1 MKYVLHY
8 IRPYLGRM
16 SGGLVIKFIG
26 TITDLLLPLILAH
39 IIDEV
44 VPTENIPMIV
54 LWGIMM
60 IVCSV
65 ICMAGNV
72 IANRMASAVAR
83 DASRA
88 LRHDLFA
95 KTMYLSCHQVDTFTI
110 PSLESRLTTDTYNVH
125 HMLGMMQRLGVRAP
139 ILLIGGIMV
148 TAYMEP
154 VLTLVMVAVLPFI
167 TVVVWKISAKG
178 IPLYTQMQ
186 KSVDN
191 MVRVVRENIQGV
203 RVIKALSKTDYERR
217 RYEEANE
224 ALVKS
229 ETKAGVTMA
238 ATNPLMTIFLNTGLT
253 AVIFV
258 GAFRVNAGVSEPGKI
273 MAFISYF
280 TLISNA
286 MMSITR
292 MFVMYSKG
300 AASANRIGEVLD
312 IPIDMALQPMPKTD
326 YEDYLVFDHV
336 TFSYNGTRDNVRD
349 ITFSVKEGG
358 TLGIIGATGSG
369 KTTLLAL
376 LLRFYDVNSGSIRIG
391 GKDIRSM
398 EDGELREKFGVALQN
413 DFIYEDTVAEN
424 IRIGRDIPME
434 ELRRA
439 AEYAQALDFIDA
451 FEDGFDHMLTTKGT
465 NVSGGQRQRILIA
478 RALAGHPEILLL
490 DDSSSALD
498 YKTDANL
505 RRALREHCND
515 TKATV
520 LVAQRISAVMHCDH
534 ILVIDEGGSS
544 VRAHMRSCSIP
555 AISTVRSRILSWEVH
570 LNEQRRSSQ
579 ARR

>member
-1 MKYVLHY
+1 MKYILHY
-8 IRPYLGRM
+8 IKPYLGRM
-16 SGGLVIKFIG
+16 SAGLAIKFLG
-26 TITDLLLPLILAH
+26 TITDLLLPFILAH

-44 VPTENIPMIV
+44 VPTENVPMIV

-88 LRHDLFA
+88 LRHDLFSR
-95 KTMYLSCHQVDTFTI
+95 TMYLSSRQVDTFTI

-139 ILLIGGIMV
+139 ILLIGGILV

-224 ALVKS
+224 ALVRS

-258 GAFRVNAGVSEPGKI
+258 GAFRVNAGISEPGKI

-312 IPIDMALQPMPKTD
+312 IPVDMEIMQKLTVPG
-326 YEDYLVFDHV
+326 EDYLVFDHV
-336 TFSYNGTRDNVRD
+336 TFSYNGARDNVRD
-349 ITFSVKEGG
+349 ITFSIKEGG

-376 LLRFYDVNSGSIRIG
+376 LLRFYDVNSGAIRIG

-413 DFIYEDTVAEN
+413 DFIYEDTIAEN
-424 IRIGRDIPME
+424 IRIGRDIPTE
-434 ELRRA
+434 DIRRA
-439 AEYAQALDFIDA
+439 AEHAQALEFIDA
-451 FEDGFDHMLTTKGT
+451 LDDGFDHLLTTKGT
-465 NVSGGQRQRILIA
+465 NVSGGQRQRILIS

-505 RRALREHCND
+505 RRALRENCTD
-515 TKATV
+515 TKATI

-534 ILVIDEGGSS
+534 ILVIDEGELVAAGT
-544 VRAHMRSCSIP
+544 HEELLDSCEIYREI
-555 AISTVRSRILSWEVH
+555 AD
-570 LNEQRRSSQ
+570 SQ
-579 ARR
+579 LGGAFE

>member
-1 MKYVLHY
+1 MKYILHY

-26 TITDLLLPLILAH
+26 TITDLLLPFILAH

-44 VPTENIPMIV
+44 VPAKDVPKIV
-54 LWGIMM
+54 FWGAAM

-88 LRHDLFA
+88 LRHDLFSRI
-95 KTMYLSCHQVDTFTI
+95 MYLSCRQVDAFTI

-186 KSVDN
+186 LAVDN

-217 RYEEANE
+217 RYEAVNE

-253 AVIFV
+253 AVLFV
-258 GAFRVNAGVSEPGKI
+258 GAFRVNAGISEPGKI

-300 AASANRIGEVLD
+300 TASANRIGEVLD
-312 IPIDMALQPMPKTD
+312 IPLDLDGEDLPVRSD
-326 YEDYLVFDHV
+326 EDYLVFDHV

-349 ITFSVKEGG
+349 ISFSVPVGG
-358 TLGIIGATGSG
+358 TLGIIGATGAG

-376 LLRFYDVNSGSIRIG
+376 LLRFYDVNSGAVRIG

-398 EDGELREKFGVALQN
+398 EAGELREKFGTALQN

-424 IRIGRDIPME
+424 IRIGRDIPMDA
-434 ELRRA
+434 LRRA
-439 AEYAQALDFIDA
+439 AENAQALDFIDA

-490 DDSSSALD
+490 DDASSALD

-505 RRALREHCND
+505 RRALRENCAD
-515 TKATV
+515 TKATI

-534 ILVIDEGGSS
+534 ILVIDEGEIIGAGTHEELLDTCEIY
-544 VRAHMRSCSIP
+544 REIAD
-555 AISTVRSRILSWEVH
+555 
-570 LNEQRRSSQ
+570 SQ
-579 ARR
+579 LGGAFE

>member
-1 MKYVLHY
+1 
-8 IRPYLGRM
+8 
-16 SGGLVIKFIG
+16 
-26 TITDLLLPLILAH
+26 
-39 IIDEV
+39 
-44 VPTENIPMIV
+44 
-54 LWGIMM
+54 
-60 IVCSV
+60 
-65 ICMAGNV
+65 MAGNV

-95 KTMYLSCHQVDTFTI
+95 KTMYLTCHQVDTFTI

-224 ALVKS
+224 ALVRS

-312 IPIDMALQPMPKTD
+312 IPLDMALQPMPKTD
-326 YEDYLVFDHV
+326 YEDYLIFDHV

-451 FEDGFDHMLTTKGT
+451 FPDGFDHMLTTKGT

-490 DDSSSALD
+490 DDASSALD

-505 RRALREHCND
+505 RRALREHCTD
-515 TKATV
+515 TRATI

-534 ILVIDEGGSS
+534 ILVIDEGEIIGSGT
-544 VRAHMRSCSIP
+544 HEELLDSCDIYREI
-555 AISTVRSRILSWEVH
+555 AD
-570 LNEQRRSSQ
+570 SQ
-579 ARR
+579 LGGAFE

>member
-1 MKYVLHY
+1 MKYILHY
-8 IRPYLGRM
+8 IRPHLWRM
-16 SGGLVIKFIG
+16 AGGLVVKFIG
-26 TITDLLLPLILAH
+26 TIMDLLLPLILAH
-39 IIDEV
+39 IIDVV
-44 VPTENIPMIV
+44 VPTEDVPMII
-54 LWGIMM
+54 LWGVAM
-60 IVCSV
+60 IICSV
-65 ICMAGNV
+65 LCMAGNV

-88 LRHDLFA
+88 LRHDLFSRI
-95 KTMYLSCHQVDTFTI
+95 MYLSCRQVDTFTI

-167 TVVVWKISAKG
+167 TLVVWKVSAKG

-186 KSVDN
+186 KAVDN

-217 RYEEANE
+217 RYEEVNE
-224 ALVKS
+224 ALVQS

-258 GAFRVNAGVSEPGKI
+258 GAFRVNAGISAPGKI

-300 AASANRIGEVLD
+300 AASANRIGAVLD
-312 IPIDMALQPMPKTD
+312 TPTD
-326 YEDYLVFDHV
+326 LAVSTLPVSSGDAYLVFDRV
-336 TFSYNGTRDNVRD
+336 RFSYNGSRDNVRD
-349 ITFSVKEGG
+349 ISFTVPEGG

-376 LLRFYDVNSGSIRIG
+376 LMRFYDVSDGSIRIG
-391 GKDIRSM
+391 GRDIRSM
-398 EDGELREKFGVALQN
+398 EDGELREKFGVAMQN

-534 ILVIDEGGSS
+534 ILVIDEGEIIGAGTHEELLDTCDIY
-544 VRAHMRSCSIP
+544 REIAD
-555 AISTVRSRILSWEVH
+555 
-570 LNEQRRSSQ
+570 SQ
-579 ARR
+579 LGGAFE

>member
-26 TITDLLLPLILAH
+26 TITDLLLPLILAY

-224 ALVKS
+224 ALVRS

-300 AASANRIGEVLD
+300 AASANRIG
-312 IPIDMALQPMPKTD
+312 A
-326 YEDYLVFDHV
+326 
-336 TFSYNGTRDNVRD
+336 
-349 ITFSVKEGG
+349 
-358 TLGIIGATGSG
+358 
-369 KTTLLAL
+369 
-376 LLRFYDVNSGSIRIG
+376 
-391 GKDIRSM
+391 
-398 EDGELREKFGVALQN
+398 
-413 DFIYEDTVAEN
+413 
-424 IRIGRDIPME
+424 
-434 ELRRA
+434 
-439 AEYAQALDFIDA
+439 
-451 FEDGFDHMLTTKGT
+451 
-465 NVSGGQRQRILIA
+465 
-478 RALAGHPEILLL
+478 
-490 DDSSSALD
+490 
-498 YKTDANL
+498 
-505 RRALREHCND
+505 
-515 TKATV
+515 
-520 LVAQRISAVMHCDH
+520 
-534 ILVIDEGGSS
+534 VIDTPTDLA
-544 VRAHMRSCSIP
+544 V
-555 AISTVRSRILSWEVH
+555 STLPVSLTSLSP
-570 LNEQRRSSQ
+570 
-579 ARR
+579 

>member
-1 MKYVLHY
+1 MKYIFHY

-26 TITDLLLPLILAH
+26 TITDLLLPFILAH

-44 VPTENIPMIV
+44 VPAKDVPKIV
-54 LWGIMM
+54 FWGAAM

-88 LRHDLFA
+88 LRHDLFSRI
-95 KTMYLSCHQVDTFTI
+95 MYLSCRQVDAFTI

-186 KSVDN
+186 LAVDN

-217 RYEEANE
+217 RYEAVNE

-253 AVIFV
+253 AVLFV
-258 GAFRVNAGVSEPGKI
+258 GAFRVNAGISEPGKI

-300 AASANRIGEVLD
+300 TASANRIGEVLD
-312 IPIDMALQPMPKTD
+312 IPLDLDGEDLPVRSD
-326 YEDYLVFDHV
+326 EDYLVFDHV

-349 ITFSVKEGG
+349 ISFSVPVGG
-358 TLGIIGATGSG
+358 TLGIIGATGAG

-376 LLRFYDVNSGSIRIG
+376 LLRFYDVNSGAVRIG

-398 EDGELREKFGVALQN
+398 EAGELREKFGTALQN

-424 IRIGRDIPME
+424 IRIGRDIPMDA
-434 ELRRA
+434 LRRA
-439 AEYAQALDFIDA
+439 AENAQALDFIDA
-451 FEDGFDHMLTTKGT
+451 FEDGFDHMLTTNGT

-490 DDSSSALD
+490 DDASSALD

-505 RRALREHCND
+505 RRALRENCAD
-515 TKATV
+515 TKATI

-534 ILVIDEGGSS
+534 ILVIDEGEIIGAGTHEELLDTCEIY
-544 VRAHMRSCSIP
+544 REIAD
-555 AISTVRSRILSWEVH
+555 
-570 LNEQRRSSQ
+570 SQ
-579 ARR
+579 LGGAFE

>member
-1 MKYVLHY
+1 MKYIIHY
-8 IRPYLGRM
+8 IRPHLGRM
-16 SGGLVIKFIG
+16 TGGLFIKFLG
-26 TITDLLLPLILAH
+26 TITDLLLPYILAH

-44 VPTENIPMIV
+44 VPTRDVPMIV
-54 LWGIMM
+54 LWGIAM

-88 LRHDLFA
+88 LRHDLFSRI
-95 KTMYLSCHQVDTFTI
+95 MYLSCRQVDAFTI

-167 TVVVWKISAKG
+167 TFIVWKISAKG

-186 KSVDN
+186 QAVDA

-217 RYEEANE
+217 RYEDVNE
-224 ALVKS
+224 ALVRS
-229 ETKAGVTMA
+229 ETKAGITMA
-238 ATNPLMTIFLNTGLT
+238 ATNPLMTVFLNTGLT

-258 GAFRVNAGVSEPGKI
+258 GAFRVNAGISEPGKI

-300 AASANRIGEVLD
+300 IASANRIGEILD
-312 IPIDMALQPMPKTD
+312 TPADQTTLDLLSYPG
-326 YEDYLVFDHV
+326 EDYLVFDHV
-336 TFSYNGTRDNVRD
+336 TFSYNGTKDNVRD
-349 ITFSVKEGG
+349 ISFTVPEGG

-376 LLRFYDVNSGSIRIG
+376 LLRFYDVKDGAVRIG
-391 GKDIRSM
+391 GRDIRAM
-398 EDGELREKFGVALQN
+398 DDGELRTKFGTALQN

-434 ELRRA
+434 QVREA
-439 AEYAQALDFIDA
+439 AKNAQALDFIDA
-451 FEDGFDHMLTTKGT
+451 YEDGFDHMLTTKGT
-465 NVSGGQRQRILIA
+465 NVSGGQRQRLLIA
-478 RALAGHPEILLL
+478 RALAGKPEILIL
-490 DDSSSALD
+490 DDASSALD

-505 RRALREHCND
+505 RRALRENCPE
-515 TKATV
+515 TRATI
-520 LVAQRISAVMHCDH
+520 LVAQRISAVMHCDAV
-534 ILVIDEGGSS
+534 LVVDEGEIIG
-544 VRAHMRSCSIP
+544 AGTHEEL
-555 AISTVRSRILSWEVH
+555 LSQCPIYREIAD
-570 LNEQRRSSQ
+570 SQ
-579 ARR
+579 LGGVFE

>member
-1 MKYVLHY
+1 MKYIIHY
-8 IRPYLGRM
+8 IRPHFGRM
-16 SGGLVIKFIG
+16 GGGLFIKFIG
-26 TITDLLLPLILAH
+26 TITDLLLPYILAH

-44 VPTENIPMIV
+44 VPTRDVPMIV
-54 LWGIMM
+54 LWGIAM

-88 LRHDLFA
+88 LRHDLFSRI
-95 KTMYLSCHQVDTFTI
+95 MYLSCRQVDAFTI

-167 TVVVWKISAKG
+167 TFIVWKISAKG

-186 KSVDN
+186 QAVDA

-217 RYEEANE
+217 RYEDVNE
-224 ALVKS
+224 ALVRS
-229 ETKAGVTMA
+229 ETKAGITMA
-238 ATNPLMTIFLNTGLT
+238 ATNPLMTVFLNTGLT

-258 GAFRVNAGVSEPGKI
+258 GAFRVNAGISEPGKI

-300 AASANRIGEVLD
+300 IASANRIGAILD
-312 IPIDMALQPMPKTD
+312 TPADQTALDMLPYPG
-326 YEDYLVFDHV
+326 EDYLVFDHV
-336 TFSYNGTRDNVRD
+336 TFSYNGTKDNVRD
-349 ITFSVKEGG
+349 ISFSIPEGG

-376 LLRFYDVNSGSIRIG
+376 LLRFYDVDSGSVRIG
-391 GKDIRSM
+391 GRDIRTM
-398 EDGELREKFGVALQN
+398 DDGELRGKFGTALQN

-424 IRIGRDIPME
+424 IRIGRDIPMDAV
-434 ELRRA
+434 RQA
-439 AEYAQALDFIDA
+439 AENAQALDFIDA
-451 FEDGFDHMLTTKGT
+451 YEDGFDHMLTTKGT
-465 NVSGGQRQRILIA
+465 NVSGGQRQRLLIA
-478 RALAGHPEILLL
+478 RALAGKPEILIL
-490 DDSSSALD
+490 DDASSALD

-505 RRALREHCND
+505 RRALRENCPE
-515 TKATV
+515 TKATI
-520 LVAQRISAVMHCDH
+520 LVAQRISAVMHCDA
-534 ILVIDEGGSS
+534 ILVIDEGEIIG
-544 VRAHMRSCSIP
+544 AGTHEE
-555 AISTVRSRILSWEVH
+555 L
-570 LNEQRRSSQ
+570 LEQNPIYREIADSQ
-579 ARR
+579 LGGAFE

>member
-1 MKYVLHY
+1 MKYILHY

-16 SGGLVIKFIG
+16 SAGLVIKFIG
-26 TITDLLLPLILAH
+26 TITDLLLPFILAH

-44 VPTENIPMIV
+44 VPTENVPLIV
-54 LWGIMM
+54 LWGVMM

-88 LRHDLFA
+88 LRHDLFSR
-95 KTMYLSCHQVDTFTI
+95 TMYLSSRQVDTFTI

-139 ILLIGGIMV
+139 ILLIGGILV

-186 KSVDN
+186 KSVDS
-191 MVRVVRENIQGV
+191 MVRVVSENIQGV

-258 GAFRVNAGVSEPGKI
+258 GAFRVNAGISEPGKI

-312 IPIDMALQPMPKTD
+312 IPVDMEITQKLTVPG
-326 YEDYLVFDHV
+326 EDYLVFDHV
-336 TFSYNGTRDNVRD
+336 TFSYNGARDNVRD
-349 ITFSVKEGG
+349 ISFSVKEGG

-376 LLRFYDVNSGSIRIG
+376 LLRFYDVNSGAIRIG
-391 GKDIRSM
+391 GKDIRAM

-413 DFIYEDTVAEN
+413 DFIYEDTIAEN

-434 ELRRA
+434 DIRRA
-439 AEYAQALDFIDA
+439 AEHAQALEFIDA
-451 FEDGFDHMLTTKGT
+451 LEDGFDHMLTTKGT
-465 NVSGGQRQRILIA
+465 NVSGGQRQRILIS

-505 RRALREHCND
+505 RRALREHCTD
-515 TKATV
+515 TRATI

-534 ILVIDEGGSS
+534 ILVIDEGEIVAAGTHEELLDCCEIY
-544 VRAHMRSCSIP
+544 REIAD
-555 AISTVRSRILSWEVH
+555 
-570 LNEQRRSSQ
+570 SQ
-579 ARR
+579 LGGAFE

>member
-1 MKYVLHY
+1 MKYILHY

-16 SGGLVIKFIG
+16 SAGLVIKFIG
-26 TITDLLLPLILAH
+26 TITDLLLPFILAH

-44 VPTENIPMIV
+44 VPTENVPLIV
-54 LWGIMM
+54 LWGVMM

-88 LRHDLFA
+88 LRHDLFSR
-95 KTMYLSCHQVDTFTI
+95 TMYLSSRQVDTFTT
-110 PSLESRLTTDTYNVH
+110 PSLESRLTTATYTVH

-139 ILLIGGIMV
+139 ILLIGGILV

-186 KSVDN
+186 KSVDS

-229 ETKAGVTMA
+229 ETKAGVT
-238 ATNPLMTIFLNTGLT
+238 
-253 AVIFV
+253 
-258 GAFRVNAGVSEPGKI
+258 
-273 MAFISYF
+273 
-280 TLISNA
+280 NA

-312 IPIDMALQPMPKTD
+312 IPVDMEITQKLTVPG
-326 YEDYLVFDHV
+326 EDYLVFDHV
-336 TFSYNGTRDNVRD
+336 TFSYNGARDNVRD
-349 ITFSVKEGG
+349 ISFSVKEGG

-376 LLRFYDVNSGSIRIG
+376 LLRFYDVNSGAIRIG
-391 GKDIRSM
+391 GKDIRAM

-413 DFIYEDTVAEN
+413 DFIYEDTIAEN

-434 ELRRA
+434 DIRRA
-439 AEYAQALDFIDA
+439 AEHAQALEFIDA
-451 FEDGFDHMLTTKGT
+451 LEDGFDHMLTTKGT
-465 NVSGGQRQRILIA
+465 NVSGGQRQRILIS

-505 RRALREHCND
+505 RRTLREHCTD
-515 TKATV
+515 TRATI

-534 ILVIDEGGSS
+534 ILVIDEGEIVAAGTHEELLDCCEIY
-544 VRAHMRSCSIP
+544 REIAD
-555 AISTVRSRILSWEVH
+555 
-570 LNEQRRSSQ
+570 SQ
-579 ARR
+579 LGGAFE